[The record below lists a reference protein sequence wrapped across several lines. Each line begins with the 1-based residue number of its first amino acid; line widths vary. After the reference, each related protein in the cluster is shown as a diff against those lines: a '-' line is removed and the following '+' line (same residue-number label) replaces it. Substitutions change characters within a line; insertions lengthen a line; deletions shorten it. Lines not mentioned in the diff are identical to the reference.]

1 MTFGSKTIL
10 NLRLKTLKQYALL
23 KKIIK
28 INVIVIL
35 YIYKQK
41 EAKTLSQCV
50 KLKFTKKKCA
60 KFQNRRPRCD
70 MRNSK
75 QINLQLAEEKHNFP
89 PESGSAAR
97 WRVLRGRSGRVRGCE
112 FL

>member
-1 MTFGSKTIL
+1 M
-10 NLRLKTLKQYALL
+10 
-23 KKIIK
+23 
-28 INVIVIL
+28 
-35 YIYKQK
+35 
-41 EAKTLSQCV
+41 SQCV

-97 WRVLRGRSGRVRGCE
+97 WRVLRGRSGRVRGLRVSVKNE
-112 FL
+112 KPVKELVLIYFDIMLFPKHSN